1 MKKEEI
7 KKLKGIELSLLIYDK
22 LKEKKITRQQAV
34 KIINYWRSENDKDV
48 V

>member
-22 LKEKKITRQQAV
+22 LKKKEITREQAV
-34 KIINYWRSENDKDV
+34 RIINYWRSENDKDV